1 MTITILGKTYEARAD
16 FAAIMDAEEAEGLRL
31 EEFGSKGTTDF
42 LKWLYYFIKRG
53 EELAGRQLEMS
64 RREFCG
70 MIQIKDV
77 EHLADSIQQM
87 MAGGDPAEEVSE
99 GKKKG

>member
-1 MTITILGKTYEARAD
+1 MQITILGKTYEARAD

-53 EELAGRQLEMS
+53 EELAGRKLEMS

-70 MIQIKDV
+70 MLEIKDV
-77 EHLADSIQQM
+77 EHLAGAIELM
-87 MAGGDPAEEVSE
+87 MTAGDPAEKKES